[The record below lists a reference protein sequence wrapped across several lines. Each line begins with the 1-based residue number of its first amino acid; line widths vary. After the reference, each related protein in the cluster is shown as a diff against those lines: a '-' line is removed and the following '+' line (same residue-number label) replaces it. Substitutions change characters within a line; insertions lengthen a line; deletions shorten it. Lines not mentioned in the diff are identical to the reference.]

1 MKYTKTLIALAF
13 AVALGAEARAAGP
26 LVYLAQTNSFIVNP
40 VAPLNWNQFD
50 SNLGTLTGI
59 TFNVNAGISGSFTV
73 TNRDPVSSL
82 FVTDSNSRLRLRFRT
97 AESRPGTG
105 SPGDIFN
112 EYIAPIPT
120 SPLSNSTGTV
130 VGADSSQVFTITAG
144 TQYAELT
151 RDFFPTSQAYFTGL
165 GTISSEVQQFLL
177 ITSTG
182 EDFNLSST
190 NTKSSGTAVLTY
202 IYQVPEP
209 SAASLLIFGLGGLVA
224 MRCVRRKS

>member
-1 MKYTKTLIALAF
+1 MKYPKFLIALAF
-13 AVALGAEARAAGP
+13 VLALGAEARAAVP
-26 LVYLAQTNSFIVNP
+26 LVYLSQTNSFLVNP
-40 VAPLNWNQFD
+40 AATLNWNQFD

-59 TFNVNAGISGSFTV
+59 TFTVNAGISGSFTV
-73 TNRDPVSSL
+73 TNRDLVSSL
-82 FVTDSNSRLRLRFRT
+82 LVTDSNSRLRLRFT
-97 AESRPGTG
+97 GTG

-120 SPLSNSTGTV
+120 SPLSDSTGTFV
-130 VGADSSQVFTITAG
+130 EADSSQVFAITPG

-165 GTISSEVQQFLL
+165 GTISSQVQQFLL

-182 EDFNLSST
+182 EDFILSST

-209 SAASLLIFGLGGLVA
+209 SAASLLIFGLGGLA
-224 MRCVRRKS
+224 ALRRVRRNAV

>member
-82 FVTDSNSRLRLRFRT
+82 FVTDSKSRLRLRFT
-97 AESRPGTG
+97 GTG

-120 SPLSNSTGTV
+120 SPLSDSTGTV
-130 VGADSSQVFTITAG
+130 VGEDSSQVFTITAG

>member
-82 FVTDSNSRLRLRFRT
+82 FVTDSNSRLRLRFT
-97 AESRPGTG
+97 GTG

-120 SPLSNSTGTV
+120 SPLSDSTGTV

>member
-82 FVTDSNSRLRLRFRT
+82 FVTDSKSRLRLRFT
-97 AESRPGTG
+97 GTG

-120 SPLSNSTGTV
+120 SPLSDSTGTV
-130 VGADSSQVFTITAG
+130 VVADSSQVFTITAG